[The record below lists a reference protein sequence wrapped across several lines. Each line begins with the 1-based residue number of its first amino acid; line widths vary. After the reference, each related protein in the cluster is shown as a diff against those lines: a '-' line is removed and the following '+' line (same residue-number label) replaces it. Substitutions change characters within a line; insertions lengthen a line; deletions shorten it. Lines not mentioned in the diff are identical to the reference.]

1 MDLSWL
7 AITLAETGWLILTF
21 SMGFFAYKIGLPPM
35 VGFLF
40 VGFILKTQGVEST
53 HALREIADL
62 GVTLMLFTIGLK
74 LDLKS
79 LLRFQIW
86 GVSSLHMLIT
96 VLVYTAVFLFLKQA
110 GIGSFAGMDIWTAV
124 LIAFALSFSSTV
136 FAVKVLEGK
145 NEMMALYAQIAIG
158 ILIVQDIFAV
168 IFLTASTGKLPT
180 IWALLLFGLPLLR
193 PILYKIMDQ
202 VEHGELLVLYSLLL
216 ATGGAALFEI
226 VGMKADL
233 GALVFGLLLA
243 PHVKA
248 GEVSKTLY
256 NFKDLFLVGFFVNIG
271 LSGDPTVE
279 NLIIASILSLFMFA
293 KVFLF
298 FWLLVKSRM
307 RSRTA
312 FLASMSLANYSEFGL
327 IVGAIGVK
335 NGWLDSS
342 WLISIAIALAMT
354 FIIASPIN
362 ANAHSLYARFS
373 AYFLRW
379 QSEQRLADEKPVDV
393 GGASIIVFG
402 MGRIGTGVYNDLNY
416 HFPGQIIGVDF
427 DSGIYR
433 QHEDENKNII
443 YADVM
448 DKDFWSKINLSGV
461 YMVFLNLPE
470 REKNL
475 FAMEQLREYGF
486 KGHIAAIALYD
497 EDVNVLKAAGVHEVY
512 NFYSEAGIGFAEH
525 VRHNLLNKGD
535 IIPAPV
541 KQLSGNDVGDK

>member
-7 AITLAETGWLILTF
+7 AITLSETGWLMVTF
-21 SMGFFAYKIGLPPM
+21 FMGFLAYKIGLPPM
-35 VGFLF
+35 VGFLC
-40 VGFILKTQGVEST
+40 VGFILKTQGLEST
-53 HALREIADL
+53 AALREIADL

-74 LDLKS
+74 LDLKN

-86 GVSSLHMLIT
+86 GVASLHMLIT
-96 VLVYTAVFLFLKQA
+96 VLVFTAVFIFLKQA
-110 GIGSFAGMDIWTAV
+110 GIGSFANMDIWTAV

-168 IFLTASTGKLPT
+168 VFLTASTGKLPT

-193 PILYKIMDQ
+193 PLLYKIMDQ
-202 VEHGELLVLYSLLL
+202 VEHGELLVLFSLLL

-243 PHVKA
+243 PHAKA
-248 GEVSKTLY
+248 AEVSKTLY

-271 LSGDPTVE
+271 LSGDPTVG
-279 NLIIASILSLFMFA
+279 NVIIAGILSLFMFT

-298 FWLLVKSRM
+298 FWLLVKTRM
-307 RSRTA
+307 RSRTS
-312 FLASMSLANYSEFGL
+312 FLVSLSLANYSEFGL
-327 IVGAIGVK
+327 IVAAIGVK
-335 NGWLDSS
+335 NGWLDSG

-362 ANAHSLYARFS
+362 AGAHSLYTRFS
-373 AYFLRW
+373 AYLCRW
-379 QSEQRLADEKPVDV
+379 QSAQRLADEKPVAVD
-393 GGASIIVFG
+393 GASIIIFG

-416 HFPGQIIGVDF
+416 HFPGQVIGVDF
-427 DSGIYR
+427 DAGVYH
-433 QHEDENKNII
+433 QHEGENKNII

-448 DKDFWSKINLSGV
+448 DKDFWSKLNLSGV
-461 YMVFLNLPE
+461 CMVFLNLPE

-475 FAMEQLREYGF
+475 FTMEQLREHGF
-486 KGHIAAIALYD
+486 KGYIAAIALYD
-497 EDVNVLKAAGVHEVY
+497 EDIKILKAAGANEVY

-535 IIPAPV
+535 IIPAPAN
-541 KQLSGNDVGDK
+541 QLSGNDVGDK